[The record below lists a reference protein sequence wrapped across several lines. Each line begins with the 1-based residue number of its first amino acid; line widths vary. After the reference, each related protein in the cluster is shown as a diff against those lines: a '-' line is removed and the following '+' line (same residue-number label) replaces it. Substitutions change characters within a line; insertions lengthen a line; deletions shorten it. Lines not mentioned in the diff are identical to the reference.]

1 MESCNSQGIHVY
13 FIYKAERGR
22 YRDSRMT
29 CNLQGMAPGALT
41 ESTNLQGVRQRD
53 GRIGEY
59 LQGLHL
65 ACQRNQVMGAT
76 NLSDI
81 FHRDGRMMF
90 HLKGIARVT
99 LTESYN
105 LKGCGHGDSRMICN
119 LQGLCA

>member
-1 MESCNSQGIHVY
+1 
-13 FIYKAERGR
+13 
-22 YRDSRMT
+22 MT

-41 ESTNLQGVRQRD
+41 ESTNMQGVRQRD